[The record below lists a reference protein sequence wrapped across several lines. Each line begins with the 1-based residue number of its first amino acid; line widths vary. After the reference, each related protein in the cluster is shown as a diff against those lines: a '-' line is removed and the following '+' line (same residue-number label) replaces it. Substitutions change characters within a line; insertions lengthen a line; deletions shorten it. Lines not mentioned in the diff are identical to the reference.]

1 MAAPINKDQF
11 VPEHSPH
18 QWAIDITDKHIE
30 NRWIPEE
37 VPMSDDIRNW
47 KEDNETSRRL
57 IQNNMLFFTQADVE
71 VENTYIDEYIPQY
84 KHDLAI
90 KSMLTE
96 FAAGENIHVKGYKF
110 LVKTLGIDD
119 SVLSAWLDNPNLVEI
134 HNVLNKYSCTGGV
147 QSRFKRMVTTSLL
160 GEGTML
166 FGMFA
171 QLLNYQRVN
180 KYNGMCTIVAWS
192 IRDEDM
198 HVGAIAH
205 LIKTDAAFNSITLET
220 RQQWLQDVYNELMPL
235 VIKFTIDCFEGNKEI
250 NGITL
255 DDTVRFLGYQAARRI
270 RQANIDETWGVDMV
284 NPFPWFDQ
292 IVGGI
297 EDANFFERRRTSYSK
312 NNVVGSFVYPQDL
325 LEQALE
331 RS

>member
-1 MAAPINKDQF
+1 MVALINKDQF
-11 VPEHSPH
+11 IPDHSPH
-18 QWAIDITDKHIE
+18 QWAIEITDRHIE

-47 KEDNETSRRL
+47 KEDSEASRKF
-57 IQNNMLFFTQADVE
+57 IQNIMLFFTQADVE

-119 SVLSAWLDNPNLVEI
+119 SVLSAWLDSPNLVKI
-134 HNVLNKYSCTGGV
+134 HNILNKYSCTGGV
-147 QSRFKRMVTTSLL
+147 QSRFKRMVATSLL

-171 QLLNYQRVN
+171 QLLNYQRIN

-198 HVGAIAH
+198 HVGAIAQ
-205 LIKTDAAFNSITLET
+205 LIKTDAAFNSIPLET
-220 RQQWLQDVYNELMPL
+220 RQEWLLEIIHELMPL
-235 VIKFTIDCFEGNKEI
+235 IINFTVDCFGEHSEL

-255 DDTVRFLGYQAARRI
+255 EDTNTFIHYQLARRV
-270 RQANIDETWGVDMV
+270 RQSNIDNNFGLEWV

-312 NNVVGSFVYPQDL
+312 NNVVGTFEYPNDL

-331 RS
+331 RN